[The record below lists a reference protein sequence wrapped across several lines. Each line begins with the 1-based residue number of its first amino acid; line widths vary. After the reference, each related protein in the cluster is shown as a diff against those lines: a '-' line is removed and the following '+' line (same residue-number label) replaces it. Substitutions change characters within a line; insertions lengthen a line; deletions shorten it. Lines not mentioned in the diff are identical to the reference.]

1 MNDSSKIAVC
11 FVADFKYLLKNFTRI
26 YQELREIGKYEG
38 EILIITNLLTPT
50 FLIKKIRRRN
60 KIAIYR
66 YNNIKFDKITENS
79 LKNLDANPN
88 RHIEKNFQWNKLHL
102 FNKKIKNWDYIFYF
116 DINMSIHH
124 DINPIL
130 KIKPKNKLF
139 ARADGYPQY
148 IWKLSSQFDS
158 SHNSFIEL
166 GKNFD
171 LERTDYFQT
180 GVMYFDTNIVDESTF
195 TNIVSLVKEYPLSI
209 TNEQGVLN
217 LYFLFINN
225 KYVELENYI
234 NGKLSYFYW
243 KLDKSEVIITKSLT
257 QKNK

>member
-102 FNKKIKNWDYIFYF
+102 FNKKN
-116 DINMSIHH
+116 
-124 DINPIL
+124 
-130 KIKPKNKLF
+130 
-139 ARADGYPQY
+139 
-148 IWKLSSQFDS
+148 
-158 SHNSFIEL
+158 
-166 GKNFD
+166 
-171 LERTDYFQT
+171 
-180 GVMYFDTNIVDESTF
+180 
-195 TNIVSLVKEYPLSI
+195 
-209 TNEQGVLN
+209 
-217 LYFLFINN
+217 
-225 KYVELENYI
+225 
-234 NGKLSYFYW
+234 
-243 KLDKSEVIITKSLT
+243 
-257 QKNK
+257 